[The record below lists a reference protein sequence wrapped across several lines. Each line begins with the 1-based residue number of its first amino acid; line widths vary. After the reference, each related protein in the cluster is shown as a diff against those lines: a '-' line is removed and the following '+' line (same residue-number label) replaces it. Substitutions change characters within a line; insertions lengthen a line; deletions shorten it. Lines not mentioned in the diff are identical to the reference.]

1 MFRERFDKICNI
13 KYNIVPMFDTLDEF
27 LINVVKEYSL
37 SSSLATSVYQLNDCL
52 NFVKTYL
59 ENVKTIGATDFKD
72 FMTNMNI
79 PTNIISYIIDDTQN
93 DNKNQLEDCFVV
105 TITTYN
111 DKKVQCMCNKCKR
124 EKSNSSSCHI
134 RHVSGYSIAHH
145 LYTKQKYERE
155 YIVCDNNIHIS
166 KYNPE
171 ISLKENL
178 IMEIENG
185 RYFNTTNEINTNNYD
200 ITPGNKDKMKYWD
213 LNCDKIVINEK
224 FFVINCYDCNTFNN
238 NSQPEYYQYTTSDKI
253 LKCIKIPL
261 IDGVI
266 TDTPVGQITVTQK
279 KLIKD
284 FTIDY

>member
-37 SSSLATSVYQLNDCL
+37 SASLATSVYQLNDCL
-52 NFVKTYL
+52 NFVKIYL

-79 PTNIISYIIDDTQN
+79 PNDIISYIIDDTQN
-93 DNKNQLEDCFVV
+93 DNKNQLKDCFVV

-111 DKKVQCMCNKCKR
+111 DKKVQCMCNNCKKIQNVDNNCR
-124 EKSNSSSCHI
+124 FAFRDSKYVCEI
-134 RHVSGYSIAHH
+134 E
-145 LYTKQKYERE
+145 YT
-155 YIVCDNNIHIS
+155 VCDNIMLAS
-166 KYNPE
+166 KYN
-171 ISLKENL
+171 SQCYFKNNL
-178 IMEIENG
+178 IFEKDYD
-185 RYFNTTNEINTNNYD
+185 RYFRVDDINDNN
-200 ITPGNKDKMKYWD
+200 ITPGNKGKQKYWN
-213 LNCDKIVINEK
+213 LNCDKIVINER
-224 FFVINCYDCNTFNN
+224 FFVINCYDCNTITYNN
-238 NSQPEYYQYTTSDKI
+238 RDYYQLTTSDKI

>member
-1 MFRERFDKICNI
+1 MFRERFDKICYI

-37 SSSLATSVYQLNDCL
+37 SSSLAASVYQLHDCL

-59 ENVKTIGATDFKD
+59 EIVKKIGATEFKD

-79 PTNIISYIIDDTQN
+79 PNNIISYIIDDTQN

-105 TITTYN
+105 TITKNINKILYCTCEDCIRFKKYKPKCNFYSQYN
-111 DKKVQCMCNKCKR
+111 ERKKIYMVCN
-124 EKSNSSSCHI
+124 
-134 RHVSGYSIAHH
+134 
-145 LYTKQKYERE
+145 
-155 YIVCDNNIHIS
+155 NNIHIS

-178 IMEIENG
+178 ILDIES
-185 RYFNTTNEINTNNYD
+185 RRFIMTTNEISDYNYD
-200 ITPGNKDKMKYWD
+200 ITLGNKDKQKYWD

-224 FFVINCYDCNTFNN
+224 FFVINCYDCNTITYNN
-238 NSQPEYYQYTTSDKI
+238 NPNYYYFTTSDKI

-266 TDTPVGQITVTQK
+266 TDTPVGHITVKQK

-284 FTIDY
+284 FIIDY